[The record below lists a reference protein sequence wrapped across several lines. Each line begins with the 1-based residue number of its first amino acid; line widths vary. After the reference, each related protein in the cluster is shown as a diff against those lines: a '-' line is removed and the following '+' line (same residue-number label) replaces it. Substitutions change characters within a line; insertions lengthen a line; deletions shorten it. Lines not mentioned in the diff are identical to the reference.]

1 MAAAISAILIKNR
14 DPEAYNLGTIVQNP
28 RGCTSIDVAAAAS
41 NLVFEPV
48 GACASSEHCA
58 LVLDLVRFLF
68 QDFFNRS
75 HQTGLYNRQMRL
87 WQVFSKVE
95 RVEFKQLEGGFFS
108 RNLKPALQV
117 AFKSQTG
124 HVLFQALVVLG
135 GTDQFN
141 LVQDFLTQAAKI
153 QGRQGSYILRGIF
166 IVQSE
171 PSELEK
177 TRQYLLKATNGED
190 PVARYDSCLP
200 SPFFVH
206 ANLLSSFAVSESVP
220 VSPGTETALEEV
232 DPAGQETDDQ
242 HAKELAQCGES
253 NRPATAFRLVHP
265 SLSRLEPVGK
275 PAMASAQSPDS
286 SA

>member
-1 MAAAISAILIKNR
+1 MAAATSAILIKNR

-28 RGCTSIDVAAAAS
+28 RGCTSIDLAAATS

-58 LVLDLVRFLF
+58 LVLDLVRYLF

-95 RVEFKQLEGGFFS
+95 RVEFKQLEGGFFT
-108 RNLKPALQV
+108 RTLKPALQV

-124 HVLFQALVVLG
+124 HVLFLALVALG
-135 GTDQFN
+135 GPDQFN
-141 LVQDFLTQAAKI
+141 MVQEFLTQAAKT

-177 TRQYLLKATNGED
+177 TRQYLVKATNGED
-190 PVARYDSCLP
+190 PVARYDSYLP

-206 ANLLSSFAVSESVP
+206 ANLLSFATGSEISVLAEPEP
-220 VSPGTETALEEV
+220 VLEA
-232 DPAGQETDDQ
+232 DAGEQENPDQ
-242 HAKELAQCGES
+242 GFEPQSQES
-253 NRPATAFRLVHP
+253 GRAVTGFSLVYP
-265 SLSRLEPVGK
+265 CLSRLEPSRK
-275 PAMASAQSPDS
+275 PLMASGPA
-286 SA
+286 

>member
-28 RGCTSIDVAAAAS
+28 RGCTSVDLNAACS
-41 NLVFEPV
+41 NLVFEPS
-48 GACASSEHCA
+48 GPMANSEHSA
-58 LVLDLVRFLF
+58 IVLDLVRYLF

-95 RVEFKQLEGGFFS
+95 RVEFKQLEGGFFT
-108 RNLKPALQV
+108 RTLKPALQV

-124 HVLFQALVVLG
+124 HVLFLALVVLG
-135 GTDQFN
+135 GAEQFN
-141 LVQDFLTQAAKI
+141 LVQDFLTQTAKI
-153 QGRQGSYILRGIF
+153 QGRQGSYLLRGVF

-177 TRQYLLKATNGED
+177 TRQYLVKATNGED
-190 PVARYDSCLP
+190 PVARYDSYLP

-206 ANLLSSFAVSESVP
+206 ANLLSFAVGAEMSVLPEP
-220 VSPGTETALEEV
+220 VPALETDTGE
-232 DPAGQETDDQ
+232 QENEDQ
-242 HAKELAQCGES
+242 AVEPQVEES
-253 NRPATAFRLVHP
+253 GRAVTGFSLVYP
-265 SLSRLEPVGK
+265 SLSRLESSRK
-275 PAMASAQSPDS
+275 PLLASGG
-286 SA
+286 